1 MLMVRRIFMALIVLT
16 SVVVSASASDKSDG
30 LKPQWM
36 TSSLPTP
43 KSSGYFLL
51 SAQGTGKTLGEA
63 RQMSLF
69 HLTEELEHKRGLTVD
84 SKISAKEISERNS
97 GMKVDSEFTLEISEK
112 GKRIDVT
119 CRVIDEYWE
128 QKNGRYNVTRLYAVN
143 DPAKTGKGMN
153 NDVFRKTTSY
163 GAAPVFYSLI
173 PGVGQFYKGS
183 NLKGGLILGGSAVGA
198 AAIIMT
204 ENQRAIYAR
213 KMKEH
218 PQHIDFYRNKKANW
232 ELGRNIAIGATA
244 ALYVY
249 NLIDAA
255 VAPGRRRVV
264 VSKRNYDYSIVPFV
278 YDEGL
283 GLSLALNF

>member
-1 MLMVRRIFMALIVLT
+1 MIRKTLIAIVLL
-16 SVVVSASASDKSDG
+16 VSIVAVGHAGDKSDG
-30 LKPQWM
+30 MKPRWM

-43 KSSGYFLL
+43 KSPGYFLL
-51 SAQGTGKTLGEA
+51 SAQGVGKSLGEA
-63 RQMSLF
+63 RQMSLYN
-69 HLTEELEHKRGLTVD
+69 LTEELEHKRGLRVTSNV
-84 SKISAKEISERNS
+84 SAKEIAERGS
-97 GMKVDSEFTLEISEK
+97 GMKIDSEFTIEITEK
-112 GKRIDVT
+112 GKQIDVT

-128 QKNGRYNVTRLYAVN
+128 RKDGRYVVTRLYAVN
-143 DPAKTGKGMN
+143 DPAKKGKGMN
-153 NDVFRKTTSY
+153 NDSFRKTTSY

-183 NLKGGLILGGSAVGA
+183 NVKGGLILGGTAVGA

-218 PQHIDFYRNKKANW
+218 PEHIDFYRNKKANW

-264 VSKRNYDYSIVPFV
+264 VSKHSYDYSIVPFV
-278 YDEGL
+278 YDEGV
-283 GLSLALNF
+283 GVSLALNF

>member
-1 MLMVRRIFMALIVLT
+1 MIKKLTLIAIMMVIAI
-16 SVVVSASASDKSDG
+16 SSAIAADRSDN
-30 LKPQWM
+30 LKPRWV
-36 TSSLPTP
+36 TSALPTP
-43 KSSGYFLL
+43 KSTGYIFI
-51 SAQGTGKTLGEA
+51 SSQGSGKTLEEA
-63 RQMSLF
+63 RQMALVN
-69 HLTEELEHKRGLTVD
+69 LTSKLEHERGIVV
-84 SKISAKEISERNS
+84 SSHVKVEKKSERNAAPR
-97 GMKVDSEFTLEISEK
+97 KNSEFTLEASEK
-112 GKRIDVT
+112 GKQINLV
-119 CRVIDEYWE
+119 CRVVDEYWE
-128 QKNGRYNVTRLYAVN
+128 RNHGSYLVTELFTVN
-143 DPAKTGKGMN
+143 DTSHPGQGSY
-153 NDVFRKTTSY
+153 NDNIKLTTSY

-244 ALYVY
+244 ALYIY

-278 YDEGL
+278 YDEGV
-283 GLSLALNF
+283 GVSLAFNF

>member
-1 MLMVRRIFMALIVLT
+1 MMMVIAI
-16 SVVVSASASDKSDG
+16 SSAIAADRSDN
-30 LKPQWM
+30 LKPRWV
-36 TSSLPTP
+36 TSALPTP
-43 KSSGYFLL
+43 KSSGYIFI
-51 SAQGTGKTLGEA
+51 SSQGSGKTLEEA
-63 RQMSLF
+63 RQMALVN
-69 HLTEELEHKRGLTVD
+69 LTSKLEHERGLVV
-84 SKISAKEISERNS
+84 SSHVKVEKKSERNS
-97 GMKVDSEFTLEISEK
+97 APRKNSEFTLEASEK
-112 GKRIDVT
+112 GKQINLV
-119 CRVIDEYWE
+119 CRVVDEYWE
-128 QKNGRYNVTRLYAVN
+128 RNHGSYLVTELFTVN
-143 DPAKTGKGMN
+143 DTSRPGQGSY
-153 NDVFRKTTSY
+153 NDNIKLTTSY

-283 GLSLALNF
+283 GVSLALNF

>member
-1 MLMVRRIFMALIVLT
+1 MVRRLFLIAMTMVMAI
-16 SVVVSASASDKSDG
+16 SSAIGADRSDN
-30 LKPQWM
+30 LKPRWV

-43 KSSGYFLL
+43 KSTGYIFMN
-51 SAQGTGKTLGEA
+51 SQGSGKTLEEA
-63 RQMSLF
+63 RQMALVN
-69 HLTEELEHKRGLTVD
+69 LTSKLEHERGLVVSSHVKVEKKT
-84 SKISAKEISERNS
+84 ERNS
-97 GMKVDSEFTLEISEK
+97 APRKNSEFTLEASEK
-112 GKRIDVT
+112 GKQINLV
-119 CRVIDEYWE
+119 CRVVDEYWE
-128 QKNGRYNVTRLYAVN
+128 RHHGIYVVSELFTVN
-143 DPAKTGKGMN
+143 DTSRPGQGSYRDNIKL
-153 NDVFRKTTSY
+153 TTSY

-283 GLSLALNF
+283 GVSLALNF